1 MSNCHR
7 YFKGWGRVQGKY
19 DQEDC
24 KSLILHNIF
33 YFEKRPAKVILS
45 EIDLVSLGV
54 KLIRKVIMV
63 FHKVLHLTQ
72 QEEFYRFCMKI
83 KIKLLIFLLNE
94 QLHIYHWDMY
104 RFLYFVFQLVSSDDG
119 SVGGESDIWTEYGGE
134 VGICLIFKHWNFI
147 KCIYIRLLRTNQGR
161 TESTQ
166 SGSPLRTSWH
176 KRFKERKE
184 GRGSP

>member
-1 MSNCHR
+1 M
-7 YFKGWGRVQGKY
+7 
-19 DQEDC
+19 
-24 KSLILHNIF
+24 LHNIF

-94 QLHIYHWDMY
+94 QLRISLRYVQI
-104 RFLYFVFQLVSSDDG
+104 FIFCV
-119 SVGGESDIWTEYGGE
+119 SVGE
-134 VGICLIFKHWNFI
+134 
-147 KCIYIRLLRTNQGR
+147 
-161 TESTQ
+161 
-166 SGSPLRTSWH
+166 
-176 KRFKERKE
+176 
-184 GRGSP
+184 